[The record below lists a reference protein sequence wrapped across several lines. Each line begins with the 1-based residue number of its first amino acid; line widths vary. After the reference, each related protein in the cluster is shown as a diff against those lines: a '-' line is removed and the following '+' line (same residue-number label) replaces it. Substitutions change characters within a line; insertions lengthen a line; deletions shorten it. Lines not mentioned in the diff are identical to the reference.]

1 MRHRIRNRLVNEFGL
16 VTTKVEHVNGELAS
30 GCFDKNGREIFEG
43 DLVSFRNRDYVV
55 EYRSG
60 ALLID
65 GTPIFQYDENHLE
78 IVDLRG
84 AR

>member
-1 MRHRIRNRLVNEFGL
+1 MRHRIRNRIINEFGL
-16 VTTKVEHVNGELAS
+16 ANVKIDHVNGELAS
-30 GCFDKNGREIFEG
+30 GCFDKHGREIFEG

-60 ALLID
+60 ALLLD
-65 GTPIFQYDENHLE
+65 GTPLFMYDETMLE

-84 AR
+84 AI